1 METLSAGGSK
11 ETDHTAAKNTDFVF
25 VLDGQVLEIP
35 YFNKT
40 ETNREEGVK
49 KEK

>member
-11 ETDHTAAKNTDFVF
+11 KTDLAKVKNADFVF

-40 ETNREEGVK
+40 EK
-49 KEK
+49 KS